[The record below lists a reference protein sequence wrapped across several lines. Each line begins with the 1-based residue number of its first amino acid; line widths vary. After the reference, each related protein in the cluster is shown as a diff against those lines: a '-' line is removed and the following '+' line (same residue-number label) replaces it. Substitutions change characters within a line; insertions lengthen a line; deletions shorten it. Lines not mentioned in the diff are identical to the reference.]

1 MTKERITVHPDS
13 QFASPLESAPNPD
26 VPSVERR
33 EGHVTV
39 VGLGP
44 GVWELLTIEAAAT
57 LGEAEEVYVRTAVH
71 PTIEPI
77 RAHLPQVRFHSFDD
91 AYESLPTFR
100 EIYERIVEEIVRLAR
115 RPGGVVY
122 AVPGSPSVSETT
134 VRLLLERLS
143 DTDVTI
149 RLVQG
154 MSFVEPV
161 LSAVGVTDAAWLEV
175 IDATEAS
182 LLASENA
189 VGEIVHGAVERVA
202 GKERR
207 LPWRAPVPT
216 APMVVSQLYDRE
228 TASGVKLWLGRYYP
242 DEHQVQVVRAA
253 GTPACSVRSLPLYE
267 LDRLPDVD
275 HLTALFVPPLAETEN
290 VRTFAGLMELT
301 RTLRAPG
308 GCPWDREQTHGS
320 LKPHLLEETYE
331 VLEALDAEDPV
342 ELAEEMGDLLFQV
355 TIHSQVA
362 AEAGEFTIE
371 DVIQHIMTKLIGRH
385 PHVFGELELENAQE
399 VRQHWESFK
408 QREKPKRA
416 SVLEQIPRGL
426 PALPQSNLMQK
437 RAASVGF
444 EWPGLAEVIAKV
456 EEELAEL
463 RHEVDVHASKEE
475 QREEFGDIL
484 FALVSVARHLRVDPE
499 EALRL
504 ANRKFAA
511 RFQYVES
518 RVTAQGKSLREL
530 SPAELDE
537 YWQEA
542 KALGGVRQ

>member
-1 MTKERITVHPDS
+1 
-13 QFASPLESAPNPD
+13 
-26 VPSVERR
+26 
-33 EGHVTV
+33 
-39 VGLGP
+39 
-44 GVWELLTIEAAAT
+44 
-57 LGEAEEVYVRTAVH
+57 
-71 PTIEPI
+71 
-77 RAHLPQVRFHSFDD
+77 
-91 AYESLPTFR
+91 
-100 EIYERIVEEIVRLAR
+100 
-115 RPGGVVY
+115 
-122 AVPGSPSVSETT
+122 
-134 VRLLLERLS
+134 
-143 DTDVTI
+143 
-149 RLVQG
+149 
-154 MSFVEPV
+154 
-161 LSAVGVTDAAWLEV
+161 
-175 IDATEAS
+175 
-182 LLASENA
+182 
-189 VGEIVHGAVERVA
+189 
-202 GKERR
+202 
-207 LPWRAPVPT
+207 
-216 APMVVSQLYDRE
+216 MVVSQLYDRE
-228 TASGVKLWLGRYYP
+228 TATGVKLWLGRYYA

-253 GTPACSVRSLPLYE
+253 GTPDWSVRSVPLYE
-267 LDRLPDVD
+267 LDRLPDID
-275 HLTALFVPPLAETEN
+275 HLTALFVPPVTETDN

-301 RTLRAPG
+301 RALRAPG

-331 VLEALDAEDPV
+331 VLEALDAKDPV
-342 ELAEEMGDLLFQV
+342 ELAEELGDLLFQV

-371 DVIQHIMTKLIGRH
+371 DVIQNIMTKLIGRH
-385 PHVFGELELENAQE
+385 PHVFGELELESAHE

-426 PALPQSNLMQK
+426 PGLPQSNLMQK

-456 EEELAEL
+456 EEELGEL
-463 RHEVDVHASKEE
+463 QHEVDVQAPKEE

-484 FALVSVARHLRVDPE
+484 FAMVSVARHLRIDPE

-530 SPAELDE
+530 SPAELDV

-542 KALGGVRQ
+542 KALGTVRH